1 MMASK
6 PYSWI
11 GWFLA
16 SVLALAVFFFL
27 QPASIAA
34 ALRSEQRVE
43 LLLNG
48 LPERT
53 SKAYGDLLRR
63 AGADVRISA
72 ADNPATETWSLRRS
86 RLKHLSARL
95 DELGVKRT
103 ALDID
108 WNRLLRPPDRR
119 LKMTSG
125 QELVLEA
132 LKTSDET
139 LVVGVLAALKGAP
152 AEYALRSDAR
162 GKTSAVR
169 PGARIVIPFNGEE
182 RIIAV
187 RKSVEK
193 KSKAGPGGAK
203 SRARASQF
211 C

>member
-1 MMASK
+1 MASK

-16 SVLALAVFFFL
+16 SVLALAAIFFL
-27 QPASIAA
+27 QPASFAA
-34 ALRSEQRVE
+34 ALRSEPRVE

-63 AGADVRISA
+63 AGADVRIQA
-72 ADNPATETWSLRRS
+72 AGDSATETWSLRRS

-103 ALDID
+103 ALEID

-132 LKTSDET
+132 LKNSDE
-139 LVVGVLAALKGAP
+139 
-152 AEYALRSDAR
+152 
-162 GKTSAVR
+162 
-169 PGARIVIPFNGEE
+169 
-182 RIIAV
+182 
-187 RKSVEK
+187 
-193 KSKAGPGGAK
+193 
-203 SRARASQF
+203 
-211 C
+211 